1 MSETKQPPDYA
12 IRVFT
17 GANRDRVPD
26 ADDVT
31 YQPQSNAPLENQISE
46 VQAQGTNLAKKDEL
60 VAGAT
65 PVSGTAVAGSGQ
77 AMSAG
82 VAPATSVNVK
92 DTNLLL
98 VQNFNDASTVAVH
111 GKWTWNGEE
120 GNITPGCAQYECVGI
135 LDDMVSNEVPVVK
148 GERVQVTVY
157 VKWDSLVYTGSNPFM
172 LGVEKYRQ
180 SKDAAT
186 SATIYVDVGGTDL
199 IGVTSPGTSGGW
211 KKLTATYTVPQ
222 SGVDQIRARL
232 RVKNTATSGYVY
244 WDEIEL
250 KKLDLIPDAAVPGVG
265 ASVDNVA
272 VNLGGRTGVGFSQ
285 DDAADAYKNTAS
297 SLTAM
302 NSQVAQLN
310 AAGGTG
316 AVAGD
321 DFSWSGD
328 LGGNA
333 NWSAQYTNVGY
344 GNYTAN
350 GTEAEWVNGTMASYQ
365 VATYTWVGA
374 DTESDTDYQN
384 VGVVLSSAIGYDST
398 ASASAVLTLI
408 ARRNND
414 GQHQV
419 YVKIFGNGTYQLWKK
434 VAGVDTQM
442 KTGTIAS
449 MPGAGG
455 TINFYAGN
463 KGTSEANRFR
473 LLINGGLVFDYTDTG
488 DTTSHGALYRGWGF
502 AGQATQAYTFV
513 PTVVFIVV
521 LSGYWYGPLW
531 VQPPKINQ
539 WIGQD
544 Q

>member
-1 MSETKQPPDYA
+1 MTDTQQPPDWA
-12 IRVFT
+12 IRVF
-17 GANRDRVPD
+17 ND
-26 ADDVT
+26 ADKGDVR
-31 YQPQSNAPLENQISE
+31 YSPEQSNPQQNQISA
-46 VQAQGTNLAKKDEL
+46 VQEQAGNLAKKDEL
-60 VAGAT
+60 AAGAT
-65 PVSGTAVAGSGQ
+65 PVAGTAVSGTGP
-77 AMSAG
+77 AMTAA
-82 VAPATSVNVK
+82 VAPATSVNIK

-111 GKWTWNGEE
+111 GKWSWNGDE

-135 LDDMVSNEVPVVK
+135 LDDLVSNEVPVVK
-148 GERVQVTVY
+148 GEKVQVTVY
-157 VKWDSLVYTGSNPFM
+157 VKWDALVYTGSNPFM
-172 LGVEKYRQ
+172 LGIEKYRQ

-186 SATIYVDVGGTDL
+186 SATIYVDVGGQDL

-211 KKLTATYTVPQ
+211 KKLTAQYTVPS

-250 KKLDLIPDAAVPGVG
+250 KKTDLIPDEAVPGVG

-285 DDAADAYKNTAS
+285 ADAAQAYKNTS
-297 SLTAM
+297 NSLTAM

-310 AAGGTG
+310 AQNGTG

-321 DFSWSGD
+321 EFSWTGD
-328 LGGNA
+328 LGISA
-333 NWSAQYTNVGY
+333 NWNAWYTNIGY
-344 GNYTAN
+344 GNYSAN
-350 GTEAEWVNGTMASYQ
+350 GSDAEWVNGTMASYQ
-365 VATYTWVGA
+365 VALYDWIGA
-374 DTESDTDYQN
+374 DNESDTDYQN
-384 VGVVLSSAIGYDST
+384 VGVVLSSAIGYDTT
-398 ASASAVLTLI
+398 ASAAAALYLI

-414 GQHQV
+414 GTHMT
-419 YVKIFGNGTYQLWKK
+419 YVKIFGNGTWELWKR
-434 VAGVDTQM
+434 VAAVDT
-442 KTGTIAS
+442 KLTNGTVGA

-455 TINFYAGN
+455 TVNFYAGN
-463 KGTSEANRFR
+463 KGTSQANRFR

-488 DTTSHGALYRGWGF
+488 DTTSHGVLYRGWGF
-502 AGQATQAYTFV
+502 GGQATQAYVFV
-513 PTVVFIVV
+513 PTLVIFVV

>member
-1 MSETKQPPDYA
+1 MSETPQAPDYA

-17 GANRDRVPD
+17 GANRDRMPE
-26 ADDVT
+26 ADDVS
-31 YQPQSNAPLENQISE
+31 YAPESNNPPENQLAE
-46 VQAQGTNLAKKDEL
+46 VRAQTTNLAKKDEL
-60 VAGAT
+60 VAGST
-65 PVSGTAVAGSGQ
+65 PVAGTAVAGSGQ
-77 AMSAG
+77 AMSAAT
-82 VAPATSVNVK
+82 APATAVNVK

-111 GKWTWNGEE
+111 GKWSWNAEE
-120 GNITPGCAQYECVGI
+120 GNITPGSAQYECVGI
-135 LDDMVSNEVPVVK
+135 LDDLVSNEVPVVA

-157 VKWDSLVYTGSNPFM
+157 VKWEGLVYTGSNPFM

-211 KKLTATYTVPQ
+211 KKLTGTYTVPS
-222 SGVDQIRARL
+222 SGVDQVRARL
-232 RVKNTATSGYVY
+232 RVKNTATSGYIY

-272 VNLGGRTGVGFSQ
+272 VNLGGRSGVGFSQ
-285 DDAADAYKNTAS
+285 ADAADAYKNTAN

-310 AAGGTG
+310 AQNGTG

-321 DFSWSGD
+321 EFSWTGE
-328 LGGNA
+328 LGGSA

-344 GNYTAN
+344 GNYTAD
-350 GTEAEWVNGTMASYQ
+350 GGDAAWVNGTMASYQ
-365 VATYTWVGA
+365 QAFYTWIGA
-374 DTESDTDYQN
+374 DTESTTDYQN
-384 VGVVLSSAIGYDST
+384 VGVVLSSAIGYDTT
-398 ASASAVLTLI
+398 ASTGAILYLM

-414 GQHQV
+414 GSHMV
-419 YVKIFGNGTYQLWKK
+419 YVAINGNGTYNLYKR
-434 VAGVDTQM
+434 VAGVDTVM
-442 KTGTIAS
+442 KTGTVGA

-463 KGTSEANRFR
+463 KGTTDLHRFR
-473 LLINGGLVFDYTDTG
+473 LLINGGLVFDYTDP
-488 DTTSHGALYRGWGF
+488 GASSSVGVLYRGWGF
-502 AGQATQAYTFV
+502 GGQATQAYTFI
-513 PTVVFIVV
+513 PTLVFIVV

>member
-1 MSETKQPPDYA
+1 MSETQQPPDYA

-17 GANRDRVPD
+17 GANRDRMPE
-26 ADDVT
+26 ADDVN
-31 YQPQSNAPLENQISE
+31 YQPQTNAPLENQIST
-46 VQAQGTNLAKKDEL
+46 VQERSANLAKKDEL
-60 VAGAT
+60 VAGNT
-65 PVSGTAVAGSGQ
+65 PVAGTAAPASGP
-77 AMSAG
+77 AMSAAT
-82 VAPATSVNVK
+82 APATAVNIK

-98 VQNFNDASTVAVH
+98 VQNFNDASTVAVR
-111 GKWTWNGEE
+111 GKWSWNSEE

-135 LDDMVSNEVPVVK
+135 LDDMVSNEIPVVK
-148 GERVQVTVY
+148 DERVTVTVM
-157 VKWDSLVYTGSNPFM
+157 VKWEALVYTGSNPFT

-180 SKDAAT
+180 SKDAKT
-186 SATIYVDVGGTDL
+186 GATIYVDVGGNDL
-199 IGVTSPGTSGGW
+199 IGVPSPGTDGGW
-211 KKLTATYTVPQ
+211 KKLTATYTVPS
-222 SGVDQIRARL
+222 SGVDQIRVRL
-232 RVKNTATSGYVY
+232 RVKNTATSGYIY
-244 WDEIEL
+244 WDEIEA
-250 KKLDLIPDAAVPGVG
+250 KKIDLIPDAAVPGVG

-272 VNLGGRTGVGFSQ
+272 VNLGGRTGVGFTQ
-285 DDAADAYKNTAS
+285 ADAADAYKNTS
-297 SLTAM
+297 NSLTLT

-328 LGGNA
+328 LGGSA

-414 GQHQV
+414 GTHQV

-463 KGTSEANRFR
+463 KGTSELNRFR
-473 LLINGGLVFDYTDTG
+473 MLVNGVLVFDHTDVG
-488 DTTSHGALYRGWGF
+488 DTTSHGPLYRGWGF
-502 AGQATQAYTFV
+502 AGQATQAYTYV
-513 PTVVFIVV
+513 ATLVFIVV
-521 LSGYWYGPLW
+521 LAGYWYGPYW
-531 VQPPKINQ
+531 TQPPKINQ